1 MFQKLYKWK
10 QIQRITM
17 VCLLGSFSVSCAFLP
32 PLEGESGQSSIGRQ
46 GSNIDGVD
54 SFAGA
59 TGGLAIGAVVSANG
73 RDALKPYQRWRYADQ
88 LASYILHANPQLHG
102 QVDSY
107 EYVSKR
113 MGKPFAN
120 LLKSY
125 RLTGDLDG
133 ESLDALRS
141 AELRRRYLM
150 MVNILPFEE
159 INELSPDSNGVVGK
173 YNEEVDDYYDVQYQT
188 IRVLALRVQV
198 YDTAA
203 GSKIYDDI
211 FRSDHGGVSLATER
225 TSRKYVGNSLVA
237 TLSNSFSNGFRDN
250 EYPPAPKTDDVF
262 QFLWGRIA
270 EEVPGAF

>member
-1 MFQKLYKWK
+1 
-10 QIQRITM
+10 M

-141 AELRRRYLM
+141 AELRQPCACKFMTLQPAAKYTM
-150 MVNILPFEE
+150 IFFAVIMVVFHLL
-159 INELSPDSNGVVGK
+159 LSV
-173 YNEEVDDYYDVQYQT
+173 
-188 IRVLALRVQV
+188 RH
-198 YDTAA
+198 
-203 GSKIYDDI
+203 GSM
-211 FRSDHGGVSLATER
+211 
-225 TSRKYVGNSLVA
+225 LV
-237 TLSNSFSNGFRDN
+237 TL
-250 EYPPAPKTDDVF
+250 
-262 QFLWGRIA
+262 
-270 EEVPGAF
+270 